1 MIFPEVVSIVS
12 LVGSIDF
19 FLSLSFSHYQRTDKE
34 DRVLEEENNRVLEEE
49 NNRVLEEENNRVLEE
64 ENNRVLEE
72 ENNRVLEEENNR
84 VLEEKEINEGLD
96 AVLEAWMY
104 YREKPNKNEMYLLK

>member
-34 DRVLEEENNRVLEEE
+34 DRVLEEENNRVLEE
-49 NNRVLEEENNRVLEE
+49 
-64 ENNRVLEE
+64 
-72 ENNRVLEEENNR
+72 
-84 VLEEKEINEGLD
+84 KEINEGLD

>member
-72 ENNRVLEEENNR
+72 
-84 VLEEKEINEGLD
+84 KEINEGLD